1 MKRVSY
7 EDITLA
13 GATSR
18 GVSAIKWRG
27 RKVETIFIAETS
39 RDVAPASGTPVT
51 NEFHIL

>member
-18 GVSAIKWRG
+18 DVSAKKLRNIR
-27 RKVETIFIAETS
+27 RKFVS
-39 RDVAPASGTPVT
+39 VTPLDY
-51 NEFHIL
+51 FLS

>member
-18 GVSAIKWRG
+18 DVSAKNGEAVRP
-27 RKVETIFIAETS
+27 RKFFAETS
-39 RDVAPASGTPVT
+39 RDFAPANAQSYA
-51 NEFHIL
+51 H